1 LARGKNLAERWLWYT
16 PKTQV
21 CVPLD
26 AAAYPS
32 TMCGGHIKPLPSW
45 ACQSPN
51 GGIHID
57 RRTGRIDLEAAK
69 TPSPRVELN
78 WSCPYGIPVV
88 AKAWLDEIKDLIDET
103 RTSIGEFRR
112 LGRALGNW
120 ATLNEAD
127 APTLF
132 GTEGWA
138 QQCPVC
144 GNVYT
149 MIAGRQFFADPRV
162 IGRPLIVGDHGIFVR
177 EDLALARELR
187 TPSGAFKPSV
197 VKFLANPPA
206 IRAAPDWDVEASP
219 TQPRKI
225 TRPTLG
231 AGLQRAVAAM
241 GRLLRP

>member
-1 LARGKNLAERWLWYT
+1 LCGK
-16 PKTQV
+16 
-21 CVPLD
+21 
-26 AAAYPS
+26 
-32 TMCGGHIKPLPSW
+32 HIEPLPTW

-51 GGIHID
+51 GGIHIH

-69 TPSPRVELN
+69 TPSPRVEFN

-88 AKAWLDEIKDLIDET
+88 AKAWLDEIRDLIDET

-112 LGRALGNW
+112 RGRALGNW
-120 ATLNEAD
+120 VTLNEAD

-144 GNVYT
+144 GSVYT

-162 IGRPLIVGDHGIFVR
+162 VGRPLIVGDHGIFVR
-177 EDLALARELR
+177 EDLALARGLR

-206 IRAAPDWDVEASP
+206 IRADPHSHAEPVS
-219 TQPRKI
+219 K
-225 TRPTLG
+225 
-231 AGLQRAVAAM
+231 RAEDSGGSLPAIGWRRVAAAM
-241 GRLLRP
+241 GKLLRPKITLFNL

>member
-1 LARGKNLAERWLWYT
+1 
-16 PKTQV
+16 
-21 CVPLD
+21 
-26 AAAYPS
+26 
-32 TMCGGHIKPLPSW
+32 MCGGHIEPLPSW

-57 RRTGRIDLEAAK
+57 RRTGRIDLEAAR
-69 TPSPRVELN
+69 TPSSRVELN

-88 AKAWLDEIKDLIDET
+88 AWAWLDEIRDLIDET

-112 LGRALGNW
+112 RGRVLGNW
-120 ATLNEAD
+120 ATLNEAN

-132 GTEGWA
+132 GTDGWA

-144 GNVYT
+144 GSVYT
-149 MIAGRQFFADPRV
+149 MIAGRQFFADPCV
-162 IGRPLIVGDHGIFVR
+162 MGRPLIVGDHGIFVR
-177 EDLALARELR
+177 EDLALARGLR

-206 IRAAPDWDVEASP
+206 IRAAPNWDVELSP
-219 TQPRKI
+219 TQSQKI
-225 TRPTLG
+225 TRPTLS
-231 AGLQRAVAAM
+231 AGLQRALAAV